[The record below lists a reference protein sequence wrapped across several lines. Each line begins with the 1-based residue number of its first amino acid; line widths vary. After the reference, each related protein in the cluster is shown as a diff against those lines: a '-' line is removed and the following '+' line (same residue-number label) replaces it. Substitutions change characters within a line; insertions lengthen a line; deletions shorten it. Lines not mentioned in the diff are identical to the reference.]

1 MAYIIAA
8 DDDHL
13 LGELIRL
20 KFEASGH
27 RVLIVENGQAALDA
41 ISVELPDLLILD
53 SMMPMLS
60 GQQVV
65 QRVRA
70 NAATADLPIVM
81 LTARKGEE
89 DVVSALQLGVDEYIT
104 KPFMPG
110 ELLLRVEN
118 VLTRRATVHAVS

>member
-27 RVLIVENGQAALDA
+27 RVLIVENGQAALAAIAAERPDA
-41 ISVELPDLLILD
+41 LILD
-53 SMMPMLS
+53 AMMPMMS

-70 NAATADLPIVM
+70 DAATADLPIVM
-81 LTARKGEE
+81 LTARRAEE
-89 DVVSALQLGVDEYIT
+89 DVVAALQLGVDEYIT

-118 VLTRRATVHAVS
+118 ILARRAAMHAAS

>member
-41 ISVELPDLLILD
+41 MGSGLPDVLILD
-53 SMMPMLS
+53 SMMPVLS
-60 GQQVV
+60 GQQVL

-70 NAATADLPIVM
+70 EAATAELPIVM
-81 LTARKGEE
+81 LTARKGE
-89 DVVSALQLGVDEYIT
+89 DDIVSALQLGVDAYIT

-110 ELLLRVEN
+110 ELLLQVEN
-118 VLTRRATVHAVS
+118 ILARRASANAEA

>member
-41 ISVELPDLLILD
+41 ISAELPDLLILD

>member
-41 ISVELPDLLILD
+41 ISAELPDLLILD

-118 VLTRRATVHAVS
+118 VLTRRATMHAVS